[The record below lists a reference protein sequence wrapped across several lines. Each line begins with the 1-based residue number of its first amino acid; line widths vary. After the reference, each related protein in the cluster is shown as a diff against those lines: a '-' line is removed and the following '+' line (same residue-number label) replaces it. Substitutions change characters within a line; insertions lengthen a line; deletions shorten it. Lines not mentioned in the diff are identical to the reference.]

1 MSLLQFVVIIS
12 AFVFILFGWDFYKRK
27 KMNVLHFFVFFI
39 GGGMVVLFALNQD
52 LLNGFGKFFGIARGA
67 DMLVYISL
75 ILLFYFYITILNKQ
89 TKDVFQLTR
98 LISQIA
104 INA

>member
-1 MSLLQFVVIIS
+1 MSLLQFVVIVA

-27 KMNVLHFFVFFI
+27 KMNVLHFVVFFV
-39 GGGMVVLFALNQD
+39 GGGVVVLFALNQD
-52 LLNGFGKFFGIARGA
+52 LLNSFGKFFGIARGA

-104 INA
+104 INE